1 MLNYSEYINKIKKMV
16 ANTPIVGLSL
26 FAFKQNIETLVKLL
40 EESIVENKKLKEEN
54 AKLNIKIQNDELKNK
69 KDSHNSH
76 MPPASDKK
84 KYPAKKKSKKKTGGQ
99 KGHKGSNLKRN
110 ENPDE
115 IKKYLLKGKCKSC
128 SLNLSTITK
137 KSYIKKQEVDVKFTV
152 FTTDHVIECGKCN
165 CGVTHVAN
173 HPIHLNAPVQYGAS
187 VKGFVSYLTNYQI
200 IPFERT
206 QDLFRDIFNLPMS
219 EGTIF
224 NVANQCYK
232 NLYGFEKL
240 AGKALLNSKVNH
252 SDETPLNVNKK
263 KNYLHVL
270 SNEYITLINAHAS
283 RGLDAVNDIGL
294 LKKFKGFLVSDFF
307 SMYYSLTAKNVACH
321 SHLQRELTFLIEEF
335 KIKWAKKIKKFLLR
349 ANKEIKKYRRKKIP
363 IPHGEQI
370 RYQKEFDQLITLAII
385 ETPDFC
391 KKGKKTVAENL
402 LARFIRYSDAI
413 LRFTTDI
420 EIPFTNNM
428 AERDFRMAK
437 IKQKVSGGFRTFKG
451 LEKYA
456 RLRSYISTVKK
467 QGRNVLQSLNAIFS
481 TQNPNFIEL
490 FT

>member
-40 EESIVENKKLKEEN
+40 EESIAENKKLKEEN

-76 MPPASDKK
+76 MPPANDKK

-99 KGHKGSNLKRN
+99 KGHKGTNLKRN

-128 SLNLSTITK
+128 SLNLSKITK

-152 FTTDHVIECGKCN
+152 FITDHVIECGKCN
-165 CGVTHVAN
+165 CGVTHVAS

-252 SDETPLNVNKK
+252 SDETP
-263 KNYLHVL
+263 
-270 SNEYITLINAHAS
+270 
-283 RGLDAVNDIGL
+283 
-294 LKKFKGFLVSDFF
+294 
-307 SMYYSLTAKNVACH
+307 
-321 SHLQRELTFLIEEF
+321 
-335 KIKWAKKIKKFLLR
+335 
-349 ANKEIKKYRRKKIP
+349 
-363 IPHGEQI
+363 
-370 RYQKEFDQLITLAII
+370 
-385 ETPDFC
+385 
-391 KKGKKTVAENL
+391 
-402 LARFIRYSDAI
+402 
-413 LRFTTDI
+413 
-420 EIPFTNNM
+420 
-428 AERDFRMAK
+428 
-437 IKQKVSGGFRTFKG
+437 
-451 LEKYA
+451 
-456 RLRSYISTVKK
+456 VK
-467 QGRNVLQSLNAIFS
+467 
-481 TQNPNFIEL
+481 
-490 FT
+490 